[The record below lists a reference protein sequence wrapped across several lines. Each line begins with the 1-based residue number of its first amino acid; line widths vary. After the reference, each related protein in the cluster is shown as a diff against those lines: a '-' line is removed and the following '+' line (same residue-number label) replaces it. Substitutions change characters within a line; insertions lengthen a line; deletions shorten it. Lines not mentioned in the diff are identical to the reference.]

1 MNFYENG
8 ERDAAFMREALR
20 QAQKAYEADEVPV
33 GAVVVREGRII
44 ARAYNQVELLKDAT
58 AHAEMLALTQAEAA
72 VGDWRLTDC
81 DLYVTKEPCVMCAGA
96 LIHIRVRRLIFGCAD
111 AKSGAAGGMISLLQ
125 HSALNHH
132 CEITSGVLQNE
143 CGAILQVFFRKRRD
157 EQNVTPQD
165 RQIENRKS
173 RWRSRQD
180 SHPHLRRSKRR
191 ALVIKLREPVDRWCF
206 RPHPSSLIPVH
217 WLP

>member
-1 MNFYENG
+1 MNFYENH

-96 LIHIRVRRLIFGCAD
+96 LIHVRIRRLVFGCAD
-111 AKSGAAGGMISLLQ
+111 TKSGAAGGMINLLQ

-132 CEITSGVLQNE
+132 CEITPGVLQNE
-143 CGAILQVFFRKRRD
+143 CGAILQNFFRKRRD

-173 RWRSRQD
+173 E
-180 SHPHLRRSKRR
+180 
-191 ALVIKLREPVDRWCF
+191 IEN
-206 RPHPSSLIPVH
+206 
-217 WLP
+217 

>member
-1 MNFYENG
+1 MNFYKNG

-20 QAQKAYEADEVPV
+20 QAQKAYEVDEVPV
-33 GAVVVREGRII
+33 GAVVVRAGRII

-96 LIHIRVRRLIFGCAD
+96 LIHVRIRRLIFGCAD
-111 AKSGAAGGMISLLQ
+111 TKSGAAGGMINLLQ

-132 CEITSGVLQNE
+132 CEITPGVLQNE
-143 CGAILQVFFRKRRD
+143 CGAILQNFFRKRRD

-173 RWRSRQD
+173 E
-180 SHPHLRRSKRR
+180 
-191 ALVIKLREPVDRWCF
+191 IEN
-206 RPHPSSLIPVH
+206 
-217 WLP
+217 

>member
-1 MNFYENG
+1 MMIDSPNDEH
-8 ERDAAFMREALR
+8 FMREALR
-20 QAQKAYEADEVPV
+20 QAAKADEADEVPV
-33 GAVVVREGRII
+33 GVVVVRAGRII

-96 LIHIRVRRLIFGCAD
+96 LIHVRIRRLIFGCAD
-111 AKSGAAGGMISLLQ
+111 AKSGAAGGMINLLQ
-125 HSALNHH
+125 HSALNHD

-143 CGAILQVFFRKRRD
+143 CAVILQNFFRKRRD

-165 RQIENRKS
+165 RQIEDRKS
-173 RWRSRQD
+173 E
-180 SHPHLRRSKRR
+180 
-191 ALVIKLREPVDRWCF
+191 IEN
-206 RPHPSSLIPVH
+206 
-217 WLP
+217 